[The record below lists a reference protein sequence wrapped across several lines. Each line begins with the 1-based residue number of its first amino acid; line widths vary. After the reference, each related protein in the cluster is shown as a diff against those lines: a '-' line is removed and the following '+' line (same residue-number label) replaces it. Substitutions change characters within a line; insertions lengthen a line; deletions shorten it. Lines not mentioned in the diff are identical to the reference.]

1 MNIPII
7 ASPHV
12 FGLKDEKDLIFLP
25 LSMASVKLSNPDTR
39 IIFPNL
45 NNSILN
51 IAGIEE
57 IKLSASQ
64 IEGINQLR
72 NSYLHLSTNTAAFE
86 LFCIERFFIL
96 RHVAKSFNIA
106 EFFTFESDCLIFKS
120 FDCSREYLDLN
131 SKTPALTNLQ
141 CISTAYLTLEFLELF
156 CESVLR
162 AYGDSSV
169 LKYMKEWYQQY
180 TQGGRK
186 GGISDMTFC
195 KAMSTGWLNFPKIN
209 INEFCQLYLSKDGT
223 YRSFDT
229 FLFTDAIPGD
239 DRKIVMQESLLNGA
253 IAKKLSYDQSGV
265 SIGLDD
271 ASRVYLNSVHAQGNC
286 KKDIGVI
293 FSNYLVGISC

>member
-25 LSMASVKLSNPDTR
+25 LSMASAKLSNPDTR
-39 IIFPNL
+39 IIFPNF
-45 NNSILN
+45 NNCILN

-57 IKLSASQ
+57 LKLDALH

-72 NSYLHLSTNTAAFE
+72 NCYLHLSTNTAAFE
-86 LFCIERFFIL
+86 LFCIERFFTL
-96 RHVAKSFNIA
+96 RHVAKSLNIT

-120 FDCSREYLDLN
+120 FECSREYLDLS

-162 AYGDSSV
+162 AYGDPSV
-169 LKYMKEWYQQY
+169 LKYMTDWYQEY
-180 TQGGRK
+180 THCGRK

-195 KAMSTGWLNFPKIN
+195 KALSTGWLNFPKID
-209 INEFCQLYLSKDGT
+209 INEFCKLYLSKDGT

-229 FLFTDAIPGD
+229 FLFTDKMPGD
-239 DRKIVMQESLLNGA
+239 DRKILMEESRLNGSV
-253 IAKKLSYDQSGV
+253 AKKLFYDRSGV
-265 SIGLDD
+265 SIVLDD
-271 ASRVYLNSVHAQGNC
+271 ASRVYLNSVHAQGNS

-293 FSNYLVGISC
+293 FSNYLVGILS